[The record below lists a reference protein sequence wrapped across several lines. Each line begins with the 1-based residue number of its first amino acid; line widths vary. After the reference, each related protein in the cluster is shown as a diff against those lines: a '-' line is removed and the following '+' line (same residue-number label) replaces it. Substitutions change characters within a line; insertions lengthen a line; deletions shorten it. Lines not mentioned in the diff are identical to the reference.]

1 MGLAKINVRFTVDM
15 QQFST
20 DMQGT
25 IRKMQQLGTQM
36 NAVGQGLSTFVT
48 LPLLAAGAA
57 SVKFAS
63 DYQESVNKVD
73 VAFGSA
79 STSVKTF
86 AKDSLESFGIAEGSA
101 LDAAAQYGDMAT
113 SMGINQQAA
122 SKMSTSLVGLAG
134 DLASFKNIGIEQA
147 NTALAGI
154 FTGETESLKK
164 LGIVMTEANLQQF
177 ALSKG
182 IKEQVKDMD
191 QASKV
196 NLRYA
201 YIMANTTNAQGDFA
215 RTGGGAANQSRI
227 FTESLKQLGQQFG
240 SIILPFF
247 TKAITYVNG
256 IIKGFGD
263 LSTETKGLIVV
274 VAAVAAA
281 IGPLMVGLG
290 NIIGIIPKLIV
301 QFRALQATIIA
312 NPYVAA
318 AVGIAALAAVV
329 YGFASSTKEAETS
342 QQALN
347 KAVEKGNENAVEE
360 VGTLD
365 KLYVSATNVKLSIN
379 ERKKAVDDLQSLY
392 PAYFGNLK
400 DEIILNGQAKT
411 AYDQLRDAIF
421 NKARA
426 TAIDAELQNRANQR
440 IQKEI
445 ELRQNIAATE
455 TEIERLRKGSNT
467 ILLQEANSIEKTAA
481 VYISKSDAIKAQSQL
496 LVNQQAALEKFNEDN
511 LKSDA
516 VLFSAKEEYLKKT
529 GKLQE
534 NESLNLTNI
543 KLGTD
548 AIKNSIDALTPGSIA
563 FYEAQISG
571 FQKLQKEQA
580 ITNGAWLQYQN
591 NIDAIQAKI
600 DALTSTNVKLPKPTI
615 DNTDDTVPE
624 FGLQEL
630 KNQKAYYENLREM
643 YASNSSEYAKMTDQI
658 NNTDIKIKGIEG
670 VDEIKGGF
678 DIVKQSTDD
687 LAASQQRLAEIGQS
701 VGQGVADAFALLG
714 SNIVES
720 LGLAK
725 TGFDGFI
732 GGLVQTVTKLIA
744 MMLASSISQ
753 SIAGAAA
760 SGTATGPA
768 AIFTTPA
775 FIATAVSGVLAA
787 FAAIPKFET
796 GGIVGGSS
804 YYGDKLLARVNSG
817 EMILNQRQQR
827 NLSNMINPAVTAG
840 DVAIALL
847 PSLDFSGDKFRVML
861 KKVDNK
867 RNRTS

>member
-1 MGLAKINVRFTVDM
+1 
-15 QQFST
+15 
-20 DMQGT
+20 
-25 IRKMQQLGTQM
+25 
-36 NAVGQGLSTFVT
+36 
-48 LPLLAAGAA
+48 
-57 SVKFAS
+57 
-63 DYQESVNKVD
+63 
-73 VAFGSA
+73 
-79 STSVKTF
+79 
-86 AKDSLESFGIAEGSA
+86 
-101 LDAAAQYGDMAT
+101 
-113 SMGINQQAA
+113 
-122 SKMSTSLVGLAG
+122 
-134 DLASFKNIGIEQA
+134 
-147 NTALAGI
+147 
-154 FTGETESLKK
+154 
-164 LGIVMTEANLQQF
+164 
-177 ALSKG
+177 
-182 IKEQVKDMD
+182 
-191 QASKV
+191 
-196 NLRYA
+196 
-201 YIMANTTNAQGDFA
+201 
-215 RTGGGAANQSRI
+215 
-227 FTESLKQLGQQFG
+227 
-240 SIILPFF
+240 
-247 TKAITYVNG
+247 
-256 IIKGFGD
+256 
-263 LSTETKGLIVV
+263 
-274 VAAVAAA
+274 
-281 IGPLMVGLG
+281 
-290 NIIGIIPKLIV
+290 
-301 QFRALQATIIA
+301 
-312 NPYVAA
+312 
-318 AVGIAALAAVV
+318 
-329 YGFASSTKEAETS
+329 
-342 QQALN
+342 
-347 KAVEKGNENAVEE
+347 
-360 VGTLD
+360 
-365 KLYVSATNVKLSIN
+365 
-379 ERKKAVDDLQSLY
+379 
-392 PAYFGNLK
+392 
-400 DEIILNGQAKT
+400 
-411 AYDQLRDAIF
+411 
-421 NKARA
+421 
-426 TAIDAELQNRANQR
+426 
-440 IQKEI
+440 
-445 ELRQNIAATE
+445 
-455 TEIERLRKGSNT
+455 
-467 ILLQEANSIEKTAA
+467 
-481 VYISKSDAIKAQSQL
+481 
-496 LVNQQAALEKFNEDN
+496 
-511 LKSDA
+511 
-516 VLFSAKEEYLKKT
+516 
-529 GKLQE
+529 
-534 NESLNLTNI
+534 
-543 KLGTD
+543 
-548 AIKNSIDALTPGSIA
+548 
-563 FYEAQISG
+563 
-571 FQKLQKEQA
+571 
-580 ITNGAWLQYQN
+580 LQYQN

-687 LAASQQRLAEIGQS
+687 LAASQARLNEIAQS